1 MHINLLISIL
11 IIQSSFP
18 LSNAFANNGLTGGVE
33 VGHGIFWAY
42 GLVFAALIG
51 FIIYRRWDKRRGTPE
66 QRSLRLQLK
75 ELNRALDVCL
85 KKIKN
90 ADEYPNECGL
100 SDEKR
105 RKELESAKSI
115 QSKIGHTKE
124 ILSAT

>member
-1 MHINLLISIL
+1 MRIKLLISIS
-11 IIQSSFP
+11 IIFFLSP
-18 LSNAFANNGLTGGVE
+18 LSRALAHFGLADGE
-33 VGHGIFWAY
+33 DIGHGIFWAY

-51 FIIYRRWDKRRGTPE
+51 FIIYRRWDRRRGTPE

-105 RKELESAKSI
+105 RRELESAKSI
-115 QSKIGHTKE
+115 RSKIGHTKE

>member
-51 FIIYRRWDKRRGTPE
+51 FIIYRRWDTRRGTPE